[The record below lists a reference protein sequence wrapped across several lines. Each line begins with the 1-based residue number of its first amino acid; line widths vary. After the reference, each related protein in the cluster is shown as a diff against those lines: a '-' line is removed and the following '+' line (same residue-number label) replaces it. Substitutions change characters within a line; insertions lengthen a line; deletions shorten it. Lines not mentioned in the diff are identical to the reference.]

1 MKKRKKNNKPLII
14 LVVGLLVFG
23 SLLGV
28 GFYKLSEHKKFLV
41 EDKKEFDKK
50 IVEEKIS
57 CNEKITQAKKDI
69 EKYELDIEKID
80 REVTLL
86 QRQKTDEFMNST
98 GFSKKYYELE
108 DKITAKR
115 KEQTKIRSE
124 ISNKRSEITKLEN
137 TIWKIDNEWDAYR
150 YKNPGFQKGNPLLF
164 FSLGSLGLVATFISA
179 GCSLLVKKVSSEKS
193 YSEHNEIDE
202 GVLSEIDVNEGML
215 IKKELFEKTKQLL
228 LASSKDDKD
237 TIRKLCTKN
246 MAKSYIDEIEL
257 LKKHKQKL
265 VIKDIENVD
274 SKIVDVDKDQY
285 NTVIVL
291 VQKVKMY
298 DYTKDVTTNEI
309 IDGNDKKKQEKA
321 FKLVFVKDFGKG
333 HNVKKCPNCG
343 ANIKDASKVACDYCG
358 TLFDD
363 SNYDWYLASKVII
376 SED

>member
-1 MKKRKKNNKPLII
+1 M
-14 LVVGLLVFG
+14 
-23 SLLGV
+23 
-28 GFYKLSEHKKFLV
+28 
-41 EDKKEFDKK
+41 
-50 IVEEKIS
+50 
-57 CNEKITQAKKDI
+57 
-69 EKYELDIEKID
+69 
-80 REVTLL
+80 
-86 QRQKTDEFMNST
+86 
-98 GFSKKYYELE
+98 
-108 DKITAKR
+108 
-115 KEQTKIRSE
+115 
-124 ISNKRSEITKLEN
+124 
-137 TIWKIDNEWDAYR
+137 
-150 YKNPGFQKGNPLLF
+150 LF

-246 MAKSYIDEIEL
+246 MAKNYIDEIEI
-257 LKKHKQKL
+257 LKKHHQKL

>member
-23 SLLGV
+23 GLLGF
-28 GFYKLSEHKKFLV
+28 GIYKVSEHKKFLV

-50 IVEEKIS
+50 IAEEKIS
-57 CNEKITQAKKDI
+57 CNEKIVQAKKDI
-69 EKYELDIEKID
+69 EKLELEIDKID

-86 QRQKTDEFMNST
+86 QRQKTDEFMNSS

-115 KEQTKIRSE
+115 KEQTKKRTE

-137 TIWKIDNEWDAYR
+137 TIWKIDNEWDSYR
-150 YKNPGFQKGNPLLF
+150 YKNPGFKNGNPMLF
-164 FSLGSLGLVATFISA
+164 LSLGSLGLVVTFISA
-179 GCSLLVKKVSSEKS
+179 GFSLLVKKTISEKS
-193 YSEHNEIDE
+193 YSEYIEIDE

-215 IKKELFEKTKQLL
+215 IKKELFEKLKELL

-246 MAKSYIDEIEL
+246 MAKSYVDEIEL

-265 VIKDIENVD
+265 VVKDIENVE
-274 SKIVDVDKDQY
+274 SKIVDVDKDQH
-285 NTVIVL
+285 NTIIVL

-298 DYTKDVTTNEI
+298 DYTKDVTTNEVL
-309 IDGNDKKKQEKA
+309 DGNDKKKQEKA
-321 FKLVFVKDFGKG
+321 FKLVFIKDFGKG
-333 HNVKKCPNCG
+333 HSVKKCPNCG

>member
-57 CNEKITQAKKDI
+57 CNEKIAQAKKDI
-69 EKYELDIEKID
+69 EKYELDIDKID

-137 TIWKIDNEWDAYR
+137 TIWKIDNEWDSYR

-285 NTVIVL
+285 NTVIIL

>member
-41 EDKKEFDKK
+41 EDKKEFEKK

-57 CNEKITQAKKDI
+57 CNEKIAQAKKDI

>member
-14 LVVGLLVFG
+14 LVVGLLLFG

-57 CNEKITQAKKDI
+57 CNEKIAQAKKDI

-179 GCSLLVKKVSSEKS
+179 GCSLLVKIVSSEKS

-237 TIRKLCTKN
+237 TIRKLCTMN

>member
-41 EDKKEFDKK
+41 EDKKEFEKK

-57 CNEKITQAKKDI
+57 CNEKIAQAKKDI
-69 EKYELDIEKID
+69 EKYELDIDKID

>member
-41 EDKKEFDKK
+41 EDKKEFEKK

-57 CNEKITQAKKDI
+57 CNEKIAQAKKDI

-137 TIWKIDNEWDAYR
+137 TIWKIDNEWDSYR

>member
-41 EDKKEFDKK
+41 EDKKEFEKK

-57 CNEKITQAKKDI
+57 CNEKIAQAKKDI

-137 TIWKIDNEWDAYR
+137 TIWKIDNEWDSYR

-228 LASSKDDKD
+228 LASSKDNKD

>member
-57 CNEKITQAKKDI
+57 CNEKIVQAKKDI

-137 TIWKIDNEWDAYR
+137 TIWKIDNEWDSYR
-150 YKNPGFQKGNPLLF
+150 YKNPGFQKGNPMLF

-193 YSEHNEIDE
+193 YSEYNEIDE

-274 SKIVDVDKDQY
+274 SKIVDVDKDQH

>member
-137 TIWKIDNEWDAYR
+137 TIWKIDNEWDSYR

-164 FSLGSLGLVATFISA
+164 FSLGSLGLVAIFISA

>member
-57 CNEKITQAKKDI
+57 CNEKIAQAKKDI
-69 EKYELDIEKID
+69 EKYELDIDKID

-137 TIWKIDNEWDAYR
+137 TIWKIDNEWDSYR

>member
-57 CNEKITQAKKDI
+57 CNEKIAQAKKDI

-137 TIWKIDNEWDAYR
+137 TIWKIDNEWDSYR

-274 SKIVDVDKDQY
+274 SKIVDVDKDQH

>member
-57 CNEKITQAKKDI
+57 CNEKIVQAKKDI

>member
-57 CNEKITQAKKDI
+57 CNEKIAQAKKDI

-137 TIWKIDNEWDAYR
+137 TIWKIDNEWDSYR

-164 FSLGSLGLVATFISA
+164 FSLGSLGLVVTFISA

>member
-57 CNEKITQAKKDI
+57 CNEKIAQAKKDI
-69 EKYELDIEKID
+69 EKYELDIDKID

-137 TIWKIDNEWDAYR
+137 TIWKIDNEWDSYR

-215 IKKELFEKTKQLL
+215 IKKEIIKKTKQLL

>member
-57 CNEKITQAKKDI
+57 CNEKIAQAKKDI
-69 EKYELDIEKID
+69 EKYELDIDKID

>member
-57 CNEKITQAKKDI
+57 CNEKIAQAKKDI

-333 HNVKKCPNCG
+333 QNVKKCPNCG

>member
-57 CNEKITQAKKDI
+57 CNEKIAQAKKDI

-179 GCSLLVKKVSSEKS
+179 GCSILVKKVSSEKS

-274 SKIVDVDKDQY
+274 SKIVDVDKDQH

>member
-137 TIWKIDNEWDAYR
+137 TIWKIDNEWDSYR

>member
-57 CNEKITQAKKDI
+57 CNEKIAQAKKDI

>member
-1 MKKRKKNNKPLII
+1 
-14 LVVGLLVFG
+14 
-23 SLLGV
+23 
-28 GFYKLSEHKKFLV
+28 
-41 EDKKEFDKK
+41 
-50 IVEEKIS
+50 
-57 CNEKITQAKKDI
+57 
-69 EKYELDIEKID
+69 
-80 REVTLL
+80 
-86 QRQKTDEFMNST
+86 MNST

-137 TIWKIDNEWDAYR
+137 TIWKIDNEWDSYR

-257 LKKHKQKL
+257 LKKLLLQ
-265 VIKDIENVD
+265 I
-274 SKIVDVDKDQY
+274 
-285 NTVIVL
+285 
-291 VQKVKMY
+291 
-298 DYTKDVTTNEI
+298 
-309 IDGNDKKKQEKA
+309 
-321 FKLVFVKDFGKG
+321 
-333 HNVKKCPNCG
+333 
-343 ANIKDASKVACDYCG
+343 
-358 TLFDD
+358 
-363 SNYDWYLASKVII
+363 YL
-376 SED
+376 

>member
-41 EDKKEFDKK
+41 EDKKEFEKK

-57 CNEKITQAKKDI
+57 CNEKIAQAKKDI
-69 EKYELDIEKID
+69 EKYELDIDKID

-137 TIWKIDNEWDAYR
+137 TIWKIDNEWDSYR

>member
-57 CNEKITQAKKDI
+57 CNEKIAQAKKDI

-137 TIWKIDNEWDAYR
+137 TIWKIDNEWDSYR

>member
-57 CNEKITQAKKDI
+57 CNEKIAQAKKDI

-274 SKIVDVDKDQY
+274 SKIVDVDKDQH

>member
-41 EDKKEFDKK
+41 EDKKEFEKK

-57 CNEKITQAKKDI
+57 CNEKIAQAKKDI

-137 TIWKIDNEWDAYR
+137 TIWKIDNEWDSYR

-274 SKIVDVDKDQY
+274 SKIVDVDKDQH

>member
-28 GFYKLSEHKKFLV
+28 GFYKLSEHKKILV
-41 EDKKEFDKK
+41 EDKKEFEKK

-57 CNEKITQAKKDI
+57 CNEKIAQAKKDI

-137 TIWKIDNEWDAYR
+137 TIWKIDNEWDSYR

>member
-57 CNEKITQAKKDI
+57 CNEKIVQAKKDI

-137 TIWKIDNEWDAYR
+137 TIWKIDNEWDSYR

>member
-1 MKKRKKNNKPLII
+1 
-14 LVVGLLVFG
+14 
-23 SLLGV
+23 
-28 GFYKLSEHKKFLV
+28 
-41 EDKKEFDKK
+41 
-50 IVEEKIS
+50 
-57 CNEKITQAKKDI
+57 
-69 EKYELDIEKID
+69 
-80 REVTLL
+80 
-86 QRQKTDEFMNST
+86 MNST